1 MLIVLSLMVLSAV
14 AMLAAG
20 SRGTVKALPLFT
32 FLVLLMPVRAA
43 INLGALFDL
52 NMQRLLVLLLF
63 VIYVKDREPL
73 KDEEGQDLGWFDIPF
88 VKLILVNFA
97 AMLVST
103 IFSVNW
109 VVSLKTLLMHA
120 TEYYLT
126 YVIFCETIA
135 TEEDVE
141 SVFNAIYAATVVL
154 ALFAVVESYANWNPV
169 TYLPN
174 EGGRFFREDG
184 FDIDIDRGDRPNSV
198 FPVSHLLGA
207 AMVLGM
213 TFTCYILS
221 RKDDPGW
228 KAALAWVLLL
238 VMGLCLYKTST
249 RGPWLA
255 IVLSFA
261 FLLFVS
267 SPRTKSTVVIFGV
280 LTGLFLLVRSRV
292 YQSIERIVLQSF
304 DTNTSIGSS
313 YEYRYALVDLAR
325 DALSRDHLRTLFGYG
340 PETFFYLHLKR
351 EFLGMEY
358 TFLSCDSS
366 WILSAIETG
375 LSGVSILAVLL
386 GGIFLYQVY
395 NIRNLSG
402 KLKDMMVCI
411 AAFNLSFLFLMT
423 NVAIYG
429 WVQFGHIYWIL
440 AALSVA
446 IVRIRKNSGE
456 VVEEMAA

>member
-1 MLIVLSLMVLSAV
+1 
-14 AMLAAG
+14 
-20 SRGTVKALPLFT
+20 
-32 FLVLLMPVRAA
+32 
-43 INLGALFDL
+43 
-52 NMQRLLVLLLF
+52 
-63 VIYVKDREPL
+63 
-73 KDEEGQDLGWFDIPF
+73 
-88 VKLILVNFA
+88 
-97 AMLVST
+97 
-103 IFSVNW
+103 
-109 VVSLKTLLMHA
+109 
-120 TEYYLT
+120 
-126 YVIFCETIA
+126 
-135 TEEDVE
+135 VE
-141 SVFNAIYAATVVL
+141 SVFKAIYAATVVL
-154 ALFAVVESYANWNPV
+154 ALFAFVESYTNWNPV
-169 TYLPN
+169 DYLPN
-174 EGGRFFREDG
+174 EGGRFFREG
-184 FDIDIDRGDRPNSV
+184 GLDIDPDRGYRLKSV

-221 RKDDPGW
+221 RKDDPRW

-261 FLLFVS
+261 FLLLVS
-267 SPRTKSTVVIFGV
+267 SPPTRRTVVIFGA
-280 LTGLFLLVRSRV
+280 LTGLLLLVRRGV
-292 YQSIERIVLQSF
+292 YLSIERIVLSSF

-340 PETFFYLHLKR
+340 PETFFYLNLKR

-375 LSGVSILAVLL
+375 LSGFSILAALL

-402 KLKDMMVCI
+402 KLRDMMVCI

-446 IVRIRKNSGE
+446 IVRVQKNGGE
-456 VVEEMAA
+456 IVEEMAA

>member
-1 MLIVLSLMVLSAV
+1 MLVVLSLMVLSAV
-14 AMLAAG
+14 AMLSAG
-20 SRGTVKALPLFT
+20 TRGTAKALPLFT
-32 FLVLLMPVRAA
+32 FLVLLMPIRAA
-43 INLGALFDL
+43 INLGGLFDL
-52 NMQRLLVLLLF
+52 NMQRLFVLLLV
-63 VIYVKDREPL
+63 VIYLKDREPL
-73 KDEEGQDLGWFDIPF
+73 KDEEGQDLRWFDIPF
-88 VKLILVNFA
+88 VKLMLVNFA
-97 AMLVST
+97 AMSVST

-109 VVSLKTLLMHA
+109 VVSLKTLLLHA
-120 TEYYLT
+120 TEFYLT

-135 TEEDVE
+135 TTEDVE

-154 ALFAVVESYANWNPV
+154 ALFAVVEAYANWNPV
-169 TYLPN
+169 DYLPN
-174 EGGRFFREDG
+174 EGGRFFREGG
-184 FDIDIDRGDRPNSV
+184 FDIDIDRGFRLKSV

-213 TFTCYILS
+213 TFTCHILS

-228 KAALAWVLLL
+228 KAALAWVFLL

-261 FLLFVS
+261 FLLVVS
-267 SPRTKSTVVIFGV
+267 SPRTKGTVAIFGL
-280 LTGLFLLVRSRV
+280 LTGLLLLFRRGI
-292 YQSIERIVLQSF
+292 YLSIERIVISSF

-340 PETFFYLHLKR
+340 PETFYYLHLKR

-366 WILSAIETG
+366 WVLSAIETG
-375 LSGVSILAVLL
+375 LSGVSILALLL
-386 GGIFLYQVY
+386 GGIFLYQLY

-402 KLKDMMVCI
+402 KLRDMMVCI

-446 IVRIRKNSGE
+446 IVRIQKNGGE

>member
-1 MLIVLSLMVLSAV
+1 
-14 AMLAAG
+14 
-20 SRGTVKALPLFT
+20 
-32 FLVLLMPVRAA
+32 
-43 INLGALFDL
+43 
-52 NMQRLLVLLLF
+52 
-63 VIYVKDREPL
+63 
-73 KDEEGQDLGWFDIPF
+73 
-88 VKLILVNFA
+88 
-97 AMLVST
+97 
-103 IFSVNW
+103 
-109 VVSLKTLLMHA
+109 
-120 TEYYLT
+120 
-126 YVIFCETIA
+126 
-135 TEEDVE
+135 
-141 SVFNAIYAATVVL
+141 
-154 ALFAVVESYANWNPV
+154 
-169 TYLPN
+169 
-174 EGGRFFREDG
+174 
-184 FDIDIDRGDRPNSV
+184 
-198 FPVSHLLGA
+198 
-207 AMVLGM
+207 MVLGM

-255 IVLSFA
+255 IILSFA

-446 IVRIRKNSGE
+446 IVRIRKNGGE

>member
-1 MLIVLSLMVLSAV
+1 
-14 AMLAAG
+14 
-20 SRGTVKALPLFT
+20 
-32 FLVLLMPVRAA
+32 
-43 INLGALFDL
+43 
-52 NMQRLLVLLLF
+52 
-63 VIYVKDREPL
+63 
-73 KDEEGQDLGWFDIPF
+73 
-88 VKLILVNFA
+88 
-97 AMLVST
+97 
-103 IFSVNW
+103 
-109 VVSLKTLLMHA
+109 
-120 TEYYLT
+120 
-126 YVIFCETIA
+126 
-135 TEEDVE
+135 
-141 SVFNAIYAATVVL
+141 
-154 ALFAVVESYANWNPV
+154 
-169 TYLPN
+169 
-174 EGGRFFREDG
+174 
-184 FDIDIDRGDRPNSV
+184 
-198 FPVSHLLGA
+198 
-207 AMVLGM
+207 
-213 TFTCYILS
+213 
-221 RKDDPGW
+221 
-228 KAALAWVLLL
+228 LAWVLLL
-238 VMGLCLYKTST
+238 AMGLCLYKTST

-255 IVLSFA
+255 IILSFA

-267 SPRTKSTVVIFGV
+267 SPRTKSTVLIFGV
-280 LTGLFLLVRSRV
+280 LTGLLLLVRRGV
-292 YQSIERIVLQSF
+292 YLSIERIVISSF

-325 DALSRDHLRTLFGYG
+325 DALSRDHLRMLFGYG
-340 PETFFYLHLKR
+340 PETFFFLQLKR
-351 EFLGMEY
+351 EFLDMEY

-386 GGIFLYQVY
+386 GGIFLYQGY

>member
-1 MLIVLSLMVLSAV
+1 MLIVLFLMVLSAV
-14 AMLAAG
+14 AMISAG
-20 SRGTVKALPLFT
+20 TRGTAKALPLFT
-32 FLVLLMPVRAA
+32 FLVILMPIRAA
-43 INLGALFDL
+43 INLGSLFDL
-52 NMQRLLVLLLF
+52 NMQRLLVVLLV
-63 VIYVKDREPL
+63 VIYLKDRESL
-73 KDEEGQDLGWFDIPF
+73 KDEEGRDLGWLDIPF
-88 VKLILVNFA
+88 VKLMLVNFA
-97 AMLVST
+97 VMAVST

-120 TEYYLT
+120 TEYYLI
-126 YVIFCETIA
+126 YVIFCETI
-135 TEEDVE
+135 TTTEDVE

-154 ALFAVVESYANWNPV
+154 ALLALVESYVDWNPAN
-169 TYLPN
+169 YLPN
-174 EGGRFFREDG
+174 EGGRFLREG
-184 FDIDIDRGDRPNSV
+184 GLDIDSDRGYRLKSV

-228 KAALAWVLLL
+228 KATLSWVLLL

-255 IVLSFA
+255 IVVSFA
-261 FLLFVS
+261 FLLIVS
-267 SPRTKSTVVIFGV
+267 SPRIKRTVAIFGV
-280 LTGLFLLVRSRV
+280 LTGLLLLVRRGV
-292 YQSIERIVLQSF
+292 YLTIERIVISSF

-325 DALSRDHLRTLFGYG
+325 DVLSRDHLRTLFGYG

-351 EFLGMEY
+351 EFLGMQY

-375 LSGVSILAVLL
+375 LSGFSILALLL

-402 KLKDMMVCI
+402 KLRDMMVCI
-411 AAFNLSFLFLMT
+411 AAFHLSFLFLMT

-446 IVRIRKNSGE
+446 IVRIQKNGGE